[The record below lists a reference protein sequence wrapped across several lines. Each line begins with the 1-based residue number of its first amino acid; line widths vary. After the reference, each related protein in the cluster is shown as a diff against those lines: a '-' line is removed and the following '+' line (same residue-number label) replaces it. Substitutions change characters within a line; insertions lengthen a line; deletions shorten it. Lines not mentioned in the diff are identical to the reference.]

1 MKNKIE
7 RDEMEKV
14 TDLVKLLPTQEEVHQ
29 LRENVAYNIDKF
41 RKDNATFSLDFEIQ
55 KQMIRRY
62 DEVITQKSSKHD
74 VREVEKAI
82 DVKYEKLTN
91 DLLELIKTNE
101 HELQVQRD

>member
-1 MKNKIE
+1 M
-7 RDEMEKV
+7 
-14 TDLVKLLPTQEEVHQ
+14 
-29 LRENVAYNIDKF
+29 
-41 RKDNATFSLDFEIQ
+41 DFEIQ

-101 HELQVQRD
+101 HELQV